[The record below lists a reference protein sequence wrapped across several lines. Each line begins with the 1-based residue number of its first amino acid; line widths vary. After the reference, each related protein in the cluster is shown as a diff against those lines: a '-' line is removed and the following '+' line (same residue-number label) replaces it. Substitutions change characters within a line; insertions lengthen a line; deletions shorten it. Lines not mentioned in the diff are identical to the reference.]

1 MVYPFIPNS
10 PTVSTATSHPE
21 KSSSTRLM
29 RFAAFQ
35 RLAFRSALRMFV
47 DSIPNFPVQAKIQPQ
62 LTMCFVLK
70 NCHVSLP
77 IFWSVEVLDM
87 NDIKRALSFHEQL
100 GEDDFGELQD
110 EGQFAQSGSNTKRC

>member
-1 MVYPFIPNS
+1 
-10 PTVSTATSHPE
+10 
-21 KSSSTRLM
+21 
-29 RFAAFQ
+29 
-35 RLAFRSALRMFV
+35 
-47 DSIPNFPVQAKIQPQ
+47 
-62 LTMCFVLK
+62 MCFVLK